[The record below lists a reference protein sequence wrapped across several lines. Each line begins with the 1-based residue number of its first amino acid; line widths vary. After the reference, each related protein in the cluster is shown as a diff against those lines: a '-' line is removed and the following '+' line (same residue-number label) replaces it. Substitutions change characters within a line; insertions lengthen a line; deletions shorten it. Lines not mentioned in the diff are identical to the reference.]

1 MTMYLNQKIETMPRR
16 ELDRLQSKLFRKT
29 CLAAW
34 KGPFYRSLW
43 QSAGLSSPPN
53 GLEDLHKL
61 PFTEKQ
67 HLVDRFPYGLCM
79 VPRSRLARMYMTSGS
94 TGRPV
99 ALPLSRRDVERS
111 AELGARS
118 LMARGIRPG
127 DVIQVTLA
135 FGLWAAGFAT
145 MASAERLGCMVIPS
159 GPGNTRRQLWLMKNM
174 GTTILSA
181 VPSYHL
187 RIAEVG
193 RRMGMDFSSLP
204 LRMAVCAAGPLTENL
219 RREIEDKLGV
229 VVRNAYGTTELGGVA
244 GECVAQNGLHIW
256 HDAFVAEVVDPENGE
271 PVEPGEYGELVVT
284 TLAREA
290 IPLIRYRTGD
300 RVRILSE
307 DVCDCGRT
315 HLRISG
321 DISRLDDSI
330 KIRGVLVRPRAIERY
345 IGSYPELS
353 GEFLI
358 RVQRNRRPTIFCELR
373 RSVDTTYLEELS
385 SEISKGLK
393 ERIGLTFNVE
403 IVPPGGIP
411 AERPGK
417 RVQILA

>member
-1 MTMYLNQKIETMPRR
+1 MRMYLNQKIETMPRR

-34 KGPFYRSLW
+34 KSPFYRSLW
-43 QSAGLSSPPN
+43 QSAGLSSPPD
-53 GLEDLHKL
+53 GLEDLHRL

-79 VPRSRLARMYMTSGS
+79 VPRSKLARMYMTSGS

-99 ALPLSRRDVERS
+99 ALLLSRRDLERA

-159 GPGNTRRQLWLMKNM
+159 GPGNTRRQLWLMKSM
-174 GTTILSA
+174 GTTVLSA

-193 RRMGMDFSSLP
+193 RQMGVDFSSLP
-204 LRMAVCAAGPLTENL
+204 LRMAVCAAGPLTKDL

-229 VVRNAYGTTELGGVA
+229 VVRNAYGTTELGGGA
-244 GECVAQNGLHIW
+244 GECVARNGLHIW
-256 HDAFVAEVVDPENGE
+256 HDASRVFFSLSWKVSVIAEVLGAQNGIGYAISFAWE
-271 PVEPGEYGELVVT
+271 RLRTDEIFVWAIVIVV
-284 TLAREA
+284 
-290 IPLIRYRTGD
+290 LIQAFDRLLFRRLEGRVKRYDAG
-300 RVRILSE
+300 
-307 DVCDCGRT
+307 
-315 HLRISG
+315 H
-321 DISRLDDSI
+321 
-330 KIRGVLVRPRAIERY
+330 
-345 IGSYPELS
+345 
-353 GEFLI
+353 
-358 RVQRNRRPTIFCELR
+358 
-373 RSVDTTYLEELS
+373 
-385 SEISKGLK
+385 
-393 ERIGLTFNVE
+393 
-403 IVPPGGIP
+403 
-411 AERPGK
+411 
-417 RVQILA
+417 